1 MIHASRALVPLLAA
15 AALALSCAARG
26 ADKAPVNAGPYV
38 PSPTSVVADMLT
50 LAEVGPK
57 DFVIDL
63 GSGDGR
69 IVLTAA
75 KVFGARGFGVD
86 INEKLVKEANEAA
99 KLQGIADRASF
110 TVQDLFKTDISKATV
125 LTMYLLPNTVNMLK
139 DKLLAELRPGTRI
152 ISHDYPLSGW
162 IPEDT
167 KQFDLEDKVLIT
179 GVTTTIIY
187 VYKVPAKIEGD
198 WIANVPAAISK
209 QPIALRLDRQRVA
222 RIAGSARIAGKDVLL
237 NEGKIRGEQVQFSF
251 YAGERNFQFTGT
263 ARDGKMEG
271 TVEGGGAR
279 AAWSAARAK

>member
-1 MIHASRALVPLLAA
+1 MIHASRTVVPLLAA
-15 AALALSCAARG
+15 AALALSGAAGG
-26 ADKAPVNAGPYV
+26 ADKVPVNAGPYV

>member
-1 MIHASRALVPLLAA
+1 
-15 AALALSCAARG
+15 
-26 ADKAPVNAGPYV
+26 
-38 PSPTSVVADMLT
+38 
-50 LAEVGPK
+50 
-57 DFVIDL
+57 
-63 GSGDGR
+63 
-69 IVLTAA
+69 
-75 KVFGARGFGVD
+75 
-86 INEKLVKEANEAA
+86 
-99 KLQGIADRASF
+99 
-110 TVQDLFKTDISKATV
+110 
-125 LTMYLLPNTVNMLK
+125 MLK

>member
-15 AALALSCAARG
+15 AALALSGAARG

-198 WIANVPAAISK
+198 WIANVPAAISR